1 VSSEY
6 APAWRLW
13 LATAARLVLAGV
25 LIAAG
30 WLKLP
35 HPDESVRAVRAYA
48 LLPESVVPSVGHGLP
63 LLEIVIGLLLLV
75 GFATRFAAAVAGLLM
90 LAFIIGISSA
100 WARGLTI
107 DCGCFGGGGSVA
119 ANQTKYLQEILRD
132 TGLLIAAGFLVI
144 WPGSRLSLDPTPDS
158 TPPERADSASS
169 TSESSTSESTT
180 SESTTSATTT
190 SEPLTEKETG
200 R

>member
-1 VSSEY
+1 MITVADEGVPT

-13 LATAARLVLAGV
+13 LALLARLALAGV
-25 LIAAG
+25 LIVAG

-35 HPDESVRAVRAYA
+35 DPAESVRAVRAYQ
-48 LLPESVVPSVGHGLP
+48 LLPEPVVPTVGHGLP

-119 ANQTKYLQEILRD
+119 ANQTKYGQEIARD
-132 TGLLIAAGFLVI
+132 TALLLAAAFLVV
-144 WPGSRLSLDPTPDS
+144 WPASRLSIDPTPAARRS
-158 TPPERADSASS
+158 
-169 TSESSTSESTT
+169 
-180 SESTTSATTT
+180 TT
-190 SEPLTEKETG
+190 SEPLTDKET
-200 R
+200 RR